1 MFHRRI
7 IASAC
12 ALALVVPAAASAVPA
27 QDPPGASLFAG
38 KAHHIQRA
46 VPVPGITYA
55 DTKYDAQNQQDLGA
69 PTPTASTDDTKSDA
83 QNQQYRNELGNLTGD
98 TKNDLPKGNPVPV
111 SAPAPT
117 AQPADDGTNGWLIA
131 ALVEGAV
138 LAAVVLAAGMAVTR
152 TRRRP
157 AGLGV

>member
-55 DTKYDAQNQQDLGA
+55 
-69 PTPTASTDDTKSDA
+69 DTKSDA

-138 LAAVVLAAGMAVTR
+138 LAAVILAAGMAVTR